1 MINVH
6 EKKKKTPKPWC
17 FYYADFKIISIGVQ
31 LVLEFPPKKCAE
43 SERKNYLKDGHN
55 YPVPALGWEY
65 SQLCIWDQ
73 KKVL

>member
-6 EKKKKTPKPWC
+6 EKKKPKKPWC

-31 LVLEFPPKKCAE
+31 LVLEFPKKKCAE

-55 YPVPALGWEY
+55 YPVPVFGWEY
-65 SQLCIWDQ
+65 SQLCIRDQ
-73 KKVL
+73 KKV